1 MKKRTKN
8 FIRTIIIE
16 QVMIIACS
24 IILSLMIKKLN
35 SELIICFAIFCVTEI
50 EGIIII
56 ILMKLNMLN
65 PVVEK
70 MRSSKKESEI
80 DAMTGL
86 YNRRKFESRIDLY
99 NQSHSISAL
108 FLDANNLKLTN
119 DQFGHDVGDE
129 LIKKI
134 AQEML
139 RIENQNVDGYRFGG
153 DEFVIIVR
161 NIDKSTSERLFC
173 KLVKNIEQIELEE
186 ADLKV
191 SVAHGFVFAN
201 QKIDIEELV
210 NKADEKMYQCKCK
223 QKETTEAD

>member
-1 MKKRTKN
+1 MRRRTKN
-8 FIRTIIIE
+8 FLRTITFAQITVIIY
-16 QVMIIACS
+16 S
-24 IILSLMIKKLN
+24 IILSLMIKNLN
-35 SELIICFAIFCVTEI
+35 SEFIIFFAIFSMTEI

-70 MRSSKKESEI
+70 MKTTKKASEI

-86 YNRRKFESRIDLY
+86 YNRRKFEARIDLY
-99 NQSHSISAL
+99 NQSHSISAF
-108 FLDANNLKLTN
+108 FLDANNLKLAN
-119 DQFGHDVGDE
+119 DQYGHDVGDE

-191 SVAHGFVFAN
+191 SVAHGFAFAN
-201 QKIDIEELV
+201 RKIDIEELV
-210 NKADEKMYQCKCK
+210 SKADAEMYQCKCK